1 MKNLIKKVLNKEV
14 ILYVIFGVVT
24 TLVNWGTFYV
34 LTNFLHMG
42 ESEVLKN
49 IANFIAIFLA
59 MLVAYFTNKNI
70 VFHSK
75 TNDTKEHLKEFGK
88 FILGRA
94 FTMFLEWILELVLFL
109 TPIPDMV
116 VKVIVTVIIVILNYF
131 VTKFFAF
138 KK

>member
-1 MKNLIKKVLNKEV
+1 MKNILKKVLNKEV

-42 ESEVLKN
+42 ENEVLKN

-75 TNDTKEHLKEFGK
+75 TNDIKEHLKEFGK

-131 VTKFFAF
+131 VTKFFSF
-138 KK
+138 LK